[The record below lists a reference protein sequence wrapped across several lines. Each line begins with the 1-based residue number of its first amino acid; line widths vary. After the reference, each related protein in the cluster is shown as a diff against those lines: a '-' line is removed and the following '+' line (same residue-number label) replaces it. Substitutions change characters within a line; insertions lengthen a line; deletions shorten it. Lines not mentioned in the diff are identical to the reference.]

1 MLKQWVLVVAA
12 VLFLILFVL
21 SLVPFFVNAE
31 ALRPTV
37 ENQLSS
43 ALGREVT
50 LGHLTFSIM
59 AGNLVADDI
68 FVADDPA
75 FSAVPFIQAKKLDVG
90 VKILP
95 IVFDHEVRITR
106 LNIDSP
112 SIQLIQN
119 ASGRW
124 NFSSIGRA
132 SAGSAQQSSSIPDLT
147 VDELKISHGSATMSS
162 IPFTGKPFEYTELN
176 LTLKKFSFL
185 TSFPFDLSAKLP
197 GEGTL
202 NLTGD
207 AGPISR
213 RNTMQTPFQAT
224 LQLRDFDPVAS
235 GVIDRTSGI
244 SMHDDIDAQLKS
256 DGTNVSSTGKVK
268 ASQLQLVPRGS
279 QAQEQVDIDYTI
291 SHNLETRKGTVS
303 DIAVHAGSVA
313 VHVSGNF
320 QLMQQAVIL
329 DLHLAAPN
337 LPIDQLER
345 LLPVVGVHL
354 PTGSS
359 LQGGTLTA
367 NIAVTG
373 PATTA
378 TLAGPVEIDNTKL
391 EGFDIG
397 IEDSG
402 PESVWQRIGWNG
414 DPGSEG
420 EREFIAGR
428 RADYG
433 HLRQFAPTRLG
444 DRRRCDRRNWSDQLQ
459 PEREAEFDK
468 CRRGSGQHSLERGRR
483 DCGKFSTPRCKA
495 GASVEPRDSPDDY
508 RNGHQSVDQGEYRG
522 DAEVALRQTIR
533 GGPPSYRLGPSW
545 I

>member
-12 VLFLILFVL
+12 VGFLVLFVL

-59 AGNLVADDI
+59 AGTLVADDI
-68 FVADDPA
+68 SIADDPA
-75 FSAVPFIQAKKLDVG
+75 FSAVPFVQAKRLDVG
-90 VKILP
+90 VKVLP
-95 IVFDHEVRITR
+95 LLFHHDVRITG

-119 ASGRW
+119 ASGKW
-124 NFSSIGRA
+124 NFSSIGGA
-132 SAGSAQQSSSIPDLT
+132 SAQPTQQSSSTPDLT

-176 LTLKKFSFL
+176 LTVKKFSFL

-202 NLTGD
+202 KLTGD
-207 AGPISR
+207 AGPISQ
-213 RNTMQTPFQAT
+213 RNTMQTPFQTT

-244 SMHDDIDAQLKS
+244 SMHDDVDAQLES
-256 DGTNVSSTGKVK
+256 DGANVSSTGKIN

-279 QAQEQVDIDYTI
+279 QAQEPVDIDYTI

-320 QLMQQAVIL
+320 QLMPQAVML

-345 LLPVVGVHL
+345 LLPVVGIHL
-354 PTGSS
+354 PSGSS

-367 NIAVTG
+367 NIAVNG

-378 TLAGPVEIDNTKL
+378 TFAGPIEIDNTKL
-391 EGFDIG
+391 EGFDLGSKIQG
-397 IEDSG
+397 LNPFGGTSG
-402 PESVWQRIGWNG
+402 GTEIQVLKANVNSSP
-414 DPGSEG
+414 
-420 EREFIAGR
+420 
-428 RADYG
+428 
-433 HLRQFAPTRLG
+433 
-444 DRRRCDRRNWSDQLQ
+444 
-459 PEREAEFDK
+459 
-468 CRRGSGQHSLERGRR
+468 
-483 DCGKFSTPRCKA
+483 A
-495 GASVEPRDSPDDY
+495 GARITDIYGNLPQIGSAT
-508 RNGHQSVDQGEYRG
+508 GEGTVAETGAINFNLNAKLNSSNAVGAVTNTALNAVGGIVGSFLHPTAKPASLSNRG
-522 DAEVALRQTIR
+522 IPLTITGTATNPSIKANIGAMLKPELR
-533 GGPPSYRLGPSW
+533 
-545 I
+545 